1 MAALGSSATPSPHT
15 DFSGLIP
22 LSLADSADPKTWEK
36 WANTGLV
43 YGVTTNPLIL
53 QRDGKACTKGEGLD
67 NAQRSL
73 GANQPCWSPPMVL
86 SCSPA
91 ASLRKLYAAAASLG
105 MHEIQFQA
113 WGETATMLART
124 GAAIAELGAAE
135 RGPRVVVKVPVTLE
149 GVRAAHT
156 LLSQARGMPVLPRVL
171 PWGLTELLRGCK
183 AVTSRCATLS
193 LRIHQR
199 VAASLASRPS
209 RLQGARVTL
218 TAVYAPHQV
227 ATAVA
232 LGAEYAAPYL
242 GRMTDAGRDGLQ
254 SVGAMQD
261 MIMSSGSA
269 MRLLV
274 ASVRSVDEVAALMRE
289 GCDTFTLPPRIFDA
303 MFADELTA
311 EAAAAF
317 EDAAR
322 S

>member
-1 MAALGSSATPSPHT
+1 M
-15 DFSGLIP
+15 
-22 LSLADSADPKTWEK
+22 
-36 WANTGLV
+36 
-43 YGVTTNPLIL
+43 
-53 QRDGKACTKGEGLD
+53 
-67 NAQRSL
+67 
-73 GANQPCWSPPMVL
+73 
-86 SCSPA
+86 
-91 ASLRKLYAAAASLG
+91 
-105 MHEIQFQA
+105 
-113 WGETATMLART
+113 
-124 GAAIAELGAAE
+124 
-135 RGPRVVVKVPVTLE
+135 
-149 GVRAAHT
+149 
-156 LLSQARGMPVLPRVL
+156 
-171 PWGLTELLRGCK
+171 
-183 AVTSRCATLS
+183 
-193 LRIHQR
+193 
-199 VAASLASRPS
+199 
-209 RLQGARVTL
+209 TL